1 MSIYVSGRGYDK
13 YVGDQCRIIVAGES
27 ALMRVG
33 LTSIICDRIQAWTT
47 HTEISEVKTTFIEWY
62 ANPLAN
68 EEFDVNPSI
77 ECANILEPTR
87 ERALIEYILFKDYF
101 NEGTLIEGLKNY
113 IWLNKG
119 DVSKLYEEAPKFSVP
134 EWAVTYWIDEA
145 KNDYDD

>member
-1 MSIYVSGRGYDK
+1 MYVTGRGYDK
-13 YVGDQCRIIVAGES
+13 LVGEQCRLIVAGEC

-33 LTSIICDRIQAWTT
+33 LTSLAMDHIQAWTLYT
-47 HTEISEVKTTFIEWY
+47 QISGVKTRLVAWY
-62 ANPLAN
+62 ANPFAN

-119 DVSKLYEEAPKFSVP
+119 DMSKLYEEAPKFSVP